1 MESLENT
8 SGKLAETLRVQTAN
22 IHTVRSVRI
31 AYKRI
36 AMNLIQKAI
45 IACLHGNTTLRDPS
59 LIYKLEFIMNFS
71 EKMEEEK
78 DDDNDGD
85 DDQAVSATNKDEPRV
100 VSLLIYGLLL
110 MCCDSEVKEEAKS
123 ILHRVSTPIILLAIS
138 YIQKP
143 EKEEDAFTELLR
155 SNVFKEITSQRIGV
169 SVNALPFRYTPP
181 PQTLSASVLFEALI
195 ALLCRDFPCVADV
208 IAEVV
213 ADLWKTVAQE
223 IQDPQFA
230 FVLNSSFMDYF
241 FLISEKKIESH
252 NWRAHVW

>member
-8 SGKLAETLRVQTAN
+8 SAKLAATLRIQTVN

-45 IACLHGNTTLRDPS
+45 IACLHGSTTLHNPS
-59 LIYKLEFIMNFS
+59 LIYKLEFVMNLS
-71 EKMEEEK
+71 EKMEEE
-78 DDDNDGD
+78 DHD
-85 DDQAVSATNKDEPRV
+85 ASTTNQDEARV

-138 YIQKP
+138 YIKRLD
-143 EKEEDAFTELLR
+143 KEEDAFTELLR

-169 SVNALPFRYTPP
+169 SVNALPFQYTPP
-181 PQTLSASVLFEALI
+181 PQTISAGVLFEALT

-208 IAEVV
+208 IAEVI

-252 NWRAHVW
+252 NWRAHVG